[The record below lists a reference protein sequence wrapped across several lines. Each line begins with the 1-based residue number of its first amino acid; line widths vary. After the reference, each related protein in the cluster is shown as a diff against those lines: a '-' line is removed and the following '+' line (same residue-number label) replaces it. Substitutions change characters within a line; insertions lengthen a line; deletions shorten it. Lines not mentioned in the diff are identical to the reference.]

1 MSEDGSMGVD
11 QAMEF
16 VSKSPEITMAFA
28 EALGRELGPGAVV
41 ALNGDLGAGKT
52 TFVRGLC
59 IGLDVTDPVHSPSY
73 TLMHTYQ
80 GRLEVFHFDA
90 WMEGR
95 EAAFLDGGGAE
106 WLFGEGVAV
115 VEWASRVRDYLP
127 AEHLEIELLHLK
139 APQIDD
145 DGHPVGEPIRGLRA
159 WVHGE
164 SEELRLLLHSAA
176 QESGLREALRGD
188 LPPSPGSRSSLM
200 ESQSSLNHGA
210 QGPLEDSDRLS

>member
-1 MSEDGSMGVD
+1 ME
-11 QAMEF
+11 AEMEF

-28 EALGRELGPGAVV
+28 EAIGRRLGPGAVV
-41 ALNGDLGAGKT
+41 ALNGDLGAGQT

-59 IGLDVTDPVHSPSY
+59 NGLGVTDPVHSPSY

-106 WLFGEGVAV
+106 WLFGKGVAV
-115 VEWASRVRDYLP
+115 VEWASRVQDYLP
-127 AEHLEIELLHLK
+127 AEHLEIELLHME

-145 DGHPVGEPIRGLRA
+145 DGHPLGEPIRGIRA
-159 WVHGE
+159 WVHGKSQDLE
-164 SEELRLLLHSAA
+164 GVLAQSAA
-176 QESGLREALRGD
+176 ESGLQDAKSGH
-188 LPPSPGSRSSLM
+188 LPPRPSSSGSFKDCD
-200 ESQSSLNHGA
+200 SSLNQDA
-210 QGPLEDSDRLS
+210 QEPLEAPDRLS

>member
-1 MSEDGSMGVD
+1 MGAD
-11 QAMEF
+11 QTIEF
-16 VSKSPEITMAFA
+16 VSTSPEVTMSFA
-28 EALGRELGPGAVV
+28 SAIGQALGPGAVV

-59 IGLDVTDPVHSPSY
+59 TGLGVTDPVHSPSY

-106 WLFGEGVAV
+106 WLFGGGVAV
-115 VEWASRVRDYLP
+115 VEWADRVREYLP
-127 AEHLEIELLHLK
+127 ELHIELELLHLK

-145 DGHPVGEPIRGLRA
+145 DGHPVGEPVRGIRAR
-159 WVHGE
+159 VHGSGAGKADLQE
-164 SEELRLLLHSAA
+164 LLRLAA
-176 QESGLREALRGD
+176 QKSGLQAAGKGD
-188 LPPSPGSRSSLM
+188 LPLSPGTATSTKDYPG
-200 ESQSSLNHGA
+200 SLNQGTK
-210 QGPLEDSDRLS
+210 GPLEAPDRLI

>member
-1 MSEDGSMGVD
+1 MGAD
-11 QAMEF
+11 QIMEF
-16 VSKSPEITMAFA
+16 VSKSPEVTMAFA
-28 EALGRELGPGAVV
+28 AAIGRKLGPGAVV

-59 IGLDVTDPVHSPSY
+59 EGLEVTDAVHSPSY

-115 VEWASRVRDYLP
+115 VEWASRVQDYLP
-127 AEHLEIELLHLK
+127 SEHLQIELLHLE

-145 DGHPVGEPIRGLRA
+145 DGHPVGEPIRGIRA
-159 WVHGE
+159 WVHGD
-164 SEELRLLLHSAA
+164 SHELRDTLALSAA
-176 QESGLREALRGD
+176 ESGLQTPESGNLASTSD
-188 LPPSPGSRSSLM
+188 SRSSFK
-200 ESQSSLNHGA
+200 EYRSSLNPDIR
-210 QGPLEDSDRLS
+210 GPLEAPDRLS